1 MTNLTPLST
10 IIALARAG
18 ALDHAWA
25 QYCAAGY
32 DRDDADPAAL
42 TVRGRLLK
50 DHALRAEGEAR
61 RAYYLRSAE
70 AYRQAAALQ
79 PATYPLINAA
89 TLSLLSGDR
98 AQAEEIAREV
108 LERIAAE
115 PDEPETPYYRAAT
128 EAEALLLLGRRE
140 DARAA
145 LVAAVAAAP
154 RAWEDHGST
163 LRQFVAIEAALG
175 GDPVWLDLLRPPRSL
190 AWLGLGENAKAD
202 PMHAH
207 VAEFAAREHTAFAFG
222 ALVNGT
228 DLAVAEALLAE
239 GIELN
244 LILPAARDALPL
256 PLARVEAVLAAAE
269 SVMQVRPLDGAP
281 DMRRASIAR
290 RIARGAALLNAERL
304 MSETR
309 ELQVVAGD
317 AGDEPKADD
326 DPRLPELSLLAV
338 SVGAGGDAGFEA
350 RLGEVGAAVAAAGP
364 TVLPPRLDGDDI
376 LIGYAGPEAAAAAAR
391 AIHAALR
398 GRMPLRIAAHHGLIP
413 SVRDPFS
420 GAIRPTEEGAAIVR
434 EVAGAIP
441 PDTLCVSHDFAAL
454 LAGSA
459 GADGINWI
467 GELQAFDGGAA
478 IGLYALATAI
488 PSED

>member
-1 MTNLTPLST
+1 MTSPTPLST

-32 DRDDADPAAL
+32 DRDEVDPAAL

-98 AQAEEIAREV
+98 QQAEEIAREV
-108 LERIAAE
+108 LARIAAE

-140 DARAA
+140 DARDA
-145 LVAAVAAAP
+145 LAAAVAAAP

-163 LRQFVAIEAALG
+163 LRQFVAIEAELG
-175 GDPVWLDLLRPPRSL
+175 GDPAWLDLLRPPRSL
-190 AWLGLGENAKAD
+190 AYVGFDGDPNEWLGSSAADVAAEN
-202 PMHAH
+202 HAG
-207 VAEFAAREHTAFAFG
+207 FAFG
-222 ALVNGT
+222 SLAGPADLLIAETLLDAGLELHLV
-228 DLAVAEALLAE
+228 
-239 GIELN
+239 
-244 LILPAARDALPL
+244 LPAAVGRLPV
-256 PLARVEAVLAAAE
+256 AQDRAERVLTAAE
-269 SVMQVRPLDGAP
+269 SVSHVRPLDGDP
-281 DMRRASIAR
+281 DGRRIVLAR
-290 RIARGAALLNAERL
+290 RIAHGGAILNAGRL
-304 MSETR
+304 MSEAALYEAYGMPVT
-309 ELQVVAGD
+309 
-317 AGDEPKADD
+317 K
-326 DPRLPELSLLAV
+326 PRPVDYPRQPELSLLAV

-350 RLGEVGAAVAAAGP
+350 RLAEVGGAVAAAGP
-364 TVLPPRLDGDDI
+364 AALPPRLDGDDI

-391 AIHAALR
+391 SLHAALR
-398 GRMPLRIAAHHGLIP
+398 GRMPLRIAGHHGLTPCI
-413 SVRDPFS
+413 RDPFS
-420 GAIRPTEEGAAIVR
+420 GTLRPTEEGAAIVR
-434 EVAGAIP
+434 EIAGAIP

-454 LAGSA
+454 LAADSGSA
-459 GADGINWI
+459 AGINRI
-467 GELQAFDGGAA
+467 GELQAFDGGSA
-478 IGLYALATAI
+478 IGLYALTASA